1 MQRPK
6 IMLGKGKK
14 PNILII
20 GTPGTGKT
28 SLSKKLAEKLEGY
41 KRIELSKAIK
51 KHTLYKKWDDKMGAS
66 IFDESL
72 VRRYLKNKLDKYN
85 SKNVGIILDFHS
97 VNFLKKKW
105 FDIVFCLNSETH
117 ILFDRLEKRGYSQD
131 KIKENVEC
139 EIFKVIRY
147 DAAEIFDDEQI
158 VDLQSNNT
166 HEQRSNIKL
175 ILNKIS
181 SIQNT

>member
-1 MQRPK
+1 
-6 IMLGKGKK
+6 MLTKGRK

-28 SLSKKLAEKLEGY
+28 SLCKKLEKKLEGY

-51 KHTLYKKWDDKMGAS
+51 KYKLYSEWDDEMGAS
-66 IFDESL
+66 IFDEKL
-72 VRRYLKNKLDKYN
+72 VRRYLKNQLDKYN
-85 SKNVGIILDFHS
+85 SKNIGIILDFHS

-117 ILFDRLEKRGYSQD
+117 ILFDRLEKRGYSQE
-131 KIKENVEC
+131 KIRENVEC

-147 DAAEIFDDEQI
+147 DATEVFDDEQI
-158 VDLQSNNT
+158 VDLKSNT
-166 HEQRSNIKL
+166 ICEQRSNIKL
-175 ILNKIS
+175 ILKRIS
-181 SIQNT
+181 NIEYN

>member
-1 MQRPK
+1 
-6 IMLGKGKK
+6 MLGKGRK

-28 SLSKKLAEKLEGY
+28 SLSKKLEKKLEGY

-51 KHTLYKKWDDKMGAS
+51 KHRLYSEWDDKMGAS
-66 IFDESL
+66 IFDENL
-72 VRRYLKNKLDKYN
+72 VRRYLKNQLDKYN

-97 VNFLKKKW
+97 VNFIKRKW

-117 ILFDRLEKRGYSQD
+117 VLFDRLEKRGYSQD

-139 EIFKVIRY
+139 EIFKVIRFE
-147 DAAEIFDDEQI
+147 ATEIFDEEQI
-158 VDLQSNNT
+158 IDLQSNNIC
-166 HEQRSNIKL
+166 EQRSNIKF

-181 SIQNT
+181 SIENS

>member
-1 MQRPK
+1 
-6 IMLGKGKK
+6 MLNKGRK

-28 SLSKKLAEKLEGY
+28 SLSKKLEKKLEGY

-51 KHTLYKKWDDKMGAS
+51 KNKLYNEWDDELGAS
-66 IFDESL
+66 IFDEKL
-72 VRRYLKNKLDKYN
+72 VKRYLKSQLDRYN
-85 SKNVGIILDFHS
+85 SKNIGIILDFHS

-117 ILFDRLEKRGYSQD
+117 ILFDRLEKRGYSQE
-131 KIKENVEC
+131 KIRENVEC

-147 DAAEIFDDEQI
+147 DAIEIFGDEQI
-158 VDLQSNNT
+158 VDLKSNT
-166 HEQRSNIKL
+166 TYEQRSNIKL
-175 ILNKIS
+175 ILKKIL
-181 SIQNT
+181 NFEDN